1 MAQQSSLRHIKLITR
16 TLELPCMQAIN
27 GCDYYFARI
36 RRAGAKCN
44 QKLFKSLKL
53 LYLQKL
59 DGGRRRLP
67 NGGITHA
74 HAPVH

>member
-1 MAQQSSLRHIKLITR
+1 
-16 TLELPCMQAIN
+16 MQAIN